1 MIPEGWTTKY
11 FGEVADYS
19 AGRTPARAIAEYWG
33 GTDTGVP
40 WVSISDMTEFGVISD
55 PKERITNLALEKV
68 FRGKTVPAGT
78 LLMSFKLTIG
88 RVATLGVNAC
98 HNEAI
103 ISIFPSEGIDQRFL
117 GYFLA
122 QVDYEALQDRQV
134 KGNTL
139 NRDKIDRIKV
149 LLPPP
154 DEQSCIADV
163 LDTVQFSICL
173 QDEILTG
180 TQELKRAAMQTL
192 FTRGLRGE
200 AQKET
205 EIGLVPEGWEVVN
218 LGALGRIG
226 NGSTPKRA
234 TSHYWIGGTYPWL
247 TSAKVYDR
255 NIVVAEQFVTESAL
269 KECHLPRIK
278 PGAVLIAITG
288 QGKTLVPFPV
298 GFVDTGKSPPTL
310 DSRASGNDG
319 QVKPVSGIRHI
330 QMETVLGHCAVLSI
344 EATINQHLAYVEV
357 DTSMAA
363 PSFVRGYLET
373 QYDFLRQVGAGGGS
387 TKGALTCA
395 FLRGLPVPVPPVLD
409 EQHEIVGILDAI
421 DRKID
426 LHRRKRA
433 VLEELF
439 RALLHKLMTG
449 EIRAGDLD
457 WEIKEN

>member
-1 MIPEGWTTKY
+1 
-11 FGEVADYS
+11 
-19 AGRTPARAIAEYWG
+19 
-33 GTDTGVP
+33 
-40 WVSISDMTEFGVISD
+40 
-55 PKERITNLALEKV
+55 
-68 FRGKTVPAGT
+68 
-78 LLMSFKLTIG
+78 MSFKLTIG

-288 QGKTLVPFPV
+288 QGKTL
-298 GFVDTGKSPPTL
+298 
-310 DSRASGNDG
+310 
-319 QVKPVSGIRHI
+319 
-330 QMETVLGHCAVLSI
+330 GHCAVLSI

>member
-19 AGRTPARAIAEYWG
+19 AGRTPTRATAEYWG
-33 GTDTGVP
+33 GTDAGVP
-40 WVSISDMTEFGVISD
+40 WVSISDMTEFGVVSD

-68 FRGKTVPAGT
+68 FRGKTVPSGT

-103 ISIFPSEGIDQRFL
+103 ISIFPSEGTDQRFL

-163 LDTVQFSICL
+163 LDTVQRSISL

-205 EIGLVPEGWEVVN
+205 EIGPVPESWPVVRIEEYAHSISKGSSPKWQGFGYVEEGVLFVRSQNVGNGVMEWHDRAFLPAEWNEKEKRSVLQSGDLLVN
-218 LGALGRIG
+218 LVGASIGR
-226 NGSTPKRA
+226 SA
-234 TSHYWIGGTYPWL
+234 VGGPEIEG
-247 TSAKVYDR
+247 ANCNQAVC
-255 NIVVAEQFVTESAL
+255 FVRLDTREV
-269 KECHLPRIK
+269 LPRFLNGFLLTAEGQTQIHGQKKDIARANLSLQDVRSIAVPK
-278 PGAVLIAITG
+278 P
-288 QGKTLVPFPV
+288 
-298 GFVDTGKSPPTL
+298 
-310 DSRASGNDG
+310 
-319 QVKPVSGIRHI
+319 
-330 QMETVLGHCAVLSI
+330 SI
-344 EATINQHLAYVEV
+344 
-357 DTSMAA
+357 
-363 PSFVRGYLET
+363 
-373 QYDFLRQVGAGGGS
+373 
-387 TKGALTCA
+387 
-395 FLRGLPVPVPPVLD
+395 D
-409 EQHEIVGILDAI
+409 EQQEIVGILDAI
-421 DRKID
+421 DRKIE

-439 RALLHKLMTG
+439 KVLLHKLMTAGIRVG
-449 EIRAGDLD
+449 ELDLSG
-457 WEIKEN
+457 IKVN

>member
-288 QGKTLVPFPV
+288 QGKTL
-298 GFVDTGKSPPTL
+298 
-310 DSRASGNDG
+310 
-319 QVKPVSGIRHI
+319 
-330 QMETVLGHCAVLSI
+330 GHCAVLSI